1 MLQEIEIKD
10 LEAGD
15 EILISCQSYFKYLRL
30 LRTPQLGKKLHWRTK
45 LPMYKS
51 VKCSAKVDETKQ
63 THQWGNGHTRT
74 WIEKKWLFTDKDH
87 NNESYVNL
95 EYRQILLIKKNTN

>member
-1 MLQEIEIKD
+1 MQEVKVED

-30 LRTPQLGKKLHWRTK
+30 LRTPQLGKRLYWKTK

-51 VKCSAKVDETKQ
+51 VKCSARVDEVKQ
-63 THQWGNGHTRT
+63 THNWGNGNVRT
-74 WIEKKWLFTDKDH
+74 WIDKKWIFTDKDH

-95 EYRQILLIKKNTN
+95 EHRQILLIRKNTN

>member
-30 LRTPQLGKKLHWRTK
+30 LN
-45 LPMYKS
+45 S
-51 VKCSAKVDETKQ
+51 
-63 THQWGNGHTRT
+63 N
-74 WIEKKWLFTDKDH
+74 EKKSK
-87 NNESYVNL
+87 
-95 EYRQILLIKKNTN
+95 

>member
-1 MLQEIEIKD
+1 MQEIKVED

-15 EILISCQSYFKYLRL
+15 EVLLSCQSFFKYVRL

-51 VKCSAKVDETKQ
+51 VKCSARVDETKH
-63 THQWGNGHTRT
+63 TYNTRT
-74 WIEKKWLFTDKDH
+74 WIEKKWLFTDHDH